1 VLPINLLVR
10 SFKDNLSTKVK
21 LLVGF
26 YQISTL
32 LHSSYNVPYPYSY
45 LNVMEKLQFISVDF
59 TKALPG
65 PCIFGPGYGFT
76 SKLYTMGSLAVV
88 IYAGSWK
95 LVKFSAGESPESP
108 RPWAKKAV
116 SWLPTVLFLVYP
128 GFSAFFF
135 DALKCQTI
143 STTRYLVAADL
154 SMKCEG
160 GHYNW
165 LRVFSIVFVV
175 LWDFGLPAMAIFL
188 LWPERGNLLQGQKP
202 RGFREHLIDFYTPYK
217 PQFWFFESVEY
228 GRKLLLVGVVPA
240 ISGDLIG
247 AVIALLITV
256 AHLLL
261 LTAVCPY
268 AHKSDQF
275 VAVCSNTLL
284 FIVILLSVLLK
295 MDAAY
300 IAKEAADGIDPGT
313 ASVLLV
319 ASNAL
324 VVIVSVAAHVISARQ
339 AAQTRHDHHS
349 SPHEPFSSLHE
360 PLLHSRSGTQT
371 TDIAEARS
379 DREML
384 MTAAESIQ
392 SSVLS
397 SSGSA
402 GARAS

>member
-1 VLPINLLVR
+1 
-10 SFKDNLSTKVK
+10 
-21 LLVGF
+21 
-26 YQISTL
+26 
-32 LHSSYNVPYPYSY
+32 
-45 LNVMEKLQFISVDF
+45 
-59 TKALPG
+59 
-65 PCIFGPGYGFT
+65 
-76 SKLYTMGSLAVV
+76 
-88 IYAGSWK
+88 
-95 LVKFSAGESPESP
+95 VKFSAGESPESP

-116 SWLPTVLFLVYP
+116 SLLPAVLFLAYP

-143 STTRYLVAADL
+143 STTRYLIAADL

-175 LWDFGLPAMAIFL
+175 LWDFGLPAMVIFL

-300 IAKEAADGIDPGT
+300 IAKEAADGIDPDT

-324 VVIVSVAAHVISARQ
+324 VVVVSVAAYVVSARQ
-339 AAQTRHDHHS
+339 AAQNEKGHRHDH
-349 SPHEPFSSLHE
+349 SSLRE
-360 PLLHSRSGTQT
+360 PLLRSGAHSTGGDEGVITEQ
-371 TDIAEARS
+371 AGG
-379 DREML
+379 DRELRMSA
-384 MTAAESIQ
+384 AAESTQ
-392 SSVLS
+392 SSSAS
-397 SSGSA
+397 SSSD
-402 GARAS
+402 S